1 MVCTET
7 VNLIERILASD
18 HNITPQEKEN
28 IMKACKQK
36 VRKTMITAKQAM
48 EQLQVSRPT
57 LRLYVKQGLIHQV
70 NLSSRKVRF
79 DQEEISNLAANGV
92 TVSQEVF

>member
-48 EQLQVSRPT
+48 EQL
-57 LRLYVKQGLIHQV
+57 
-70 NLSSRKVRF
+70 
-79 DQEEISNLAANGV
+79 
-92 TVSQEVF
+92 

>member
-18 HNITPQEKEN
+18 NSITLQEKEN

-36 VRKTMITAKQAM
+36 VRKTMITFESPIKLHYSQT
-48 EQLQVSRPT
+48 QIWCL
-57 LRLYVKQGLIHQV
+57 K
-70 NLSSRKVRF
+70 
-79 DQEEISNLAANGV
+79 
-92 TVSQEVF
+92 TV

>member
-1 MVCTET
+1 MKGTITMICTET

-18 HNITPQEKEN
+18 NSITSQEKEN

-48 EQLQVSRPT
+48 EQL
-57 LRLYVKQGLIHQV
+57 
-70 NLSSRKVRF
+70 
-79 DQEEISNLAANGV
+79 
-92 TVSQEVF
+92 